1 MESWF
6 QLCISIKVLLSKSIK
21 PLLNSVASA
30 NTLACCGVSERM
42 PNYCSLRIE
51 DSPQLTPESFKYGIY
66 ALIYRSRFHFITNL
80 KQIIY

>member
-6 QLCISIKVLLSKSIK
+6 QLCISIKVLSKLIK

-30 NTLACCGVSERM
+30 FPATCCGVSERM

-51 DSPQLTPESFKYGIY
+51 DSSQLAAESFKYGIY
-66 ALIYRSRFHFITNL
+66 ALIYRSRYRFITNL